1 MTYMDLFLYYKTCV
15 TLSRQ
20 VMAGDGVLVSG
31 GFVDAK
37 VCGPRIKTDLQQF
50 RTFTYAIA

>member
-1 MTYMDLFLYYKTCV
+1 MDLFLYYKTCV